1 MTQRLLVLAG
11 GRSEE
16 HEISIISTRSLLA
29 ALESTDIEAQALVIS
44 KTGHLLDFAA
54 SQKALADGVAL
65 SGGGSL
71 ADLAEHAKN
80 AEMVFPLLHGP
91 HGEDGKIQGF
101 LEELQIPYIGCGV
114 LASAA
119 CMDKIIFKHILASQG
134 LEQVAYCLVTEH
146 MYTSNQ
152 DGVLAKIQNIP
163 APWFVKPA
171 NLGSSVGISKAR
183 TNQELGTALDEA
195 FKHDRRVI
203 VEAGINNVRELE
215 VALLGNQHPKA
226 SVVGEIT
233 YDADFYDYETK
244 YTDGRAQL
252 HIPADIP
259 EKLISTIQTLA
270 KEAYTLLDCAG
281 FARADFFY
289 DTQTEKL
296 YLNEINTIPGFTP
309 FSMFTKLWGASG
321 ISYDKLV
328 AELMNL
334 SRERFPQKGLT

>member
-16 HEISIISTRSLLA
+16 HEISIISTRSLLT
-29 ALESTDIEAQALVIS
+29 ALENTDIEAQALVIT
-44 KTGHLLDFAA
+44 KTGHLLDFTA
-54 SQKALADGVAL
+54 SQKALEDGVAT

-80 AEMVFPLLHGP
+80 ADMVFPLLHGP

-146 MYTSNQ
+146 MYANNQ
-152 DGVLAKIQNIP
+152 NETLAKIQAIP
-163 APWFVKPA
+163 APWFIKPA

-183 TNQELGTALDEA
+183 TDQELEAALKEA

-215 VALLGNQHPKA
+215 VALLGNQDPKA

-259 EKLISTIQTLA
+259 EKLVGTIQELA

-289 DTQTEKL
+289 DTQTEML

-309 FSMFTKLWGASG
+309 FSMFTKLWEASG
-321 ISYDKLV
+321 IPYDKLV
-328 AELMNL
+328 TKLMALAKENFSL
-334 SRERFPQKGLT
+334 EDRA